1 MSSES
6 KYLLIQGV
14 PINHG
19 EDLAPIFSIHGEID
33 ELRGIGN
40 YPEKEKFTEVFLIKY
55 KHIQAAR

>member
-1 MSSES
+1 M
-6 KYLLIQGV
+6 

-33 ELRGIGN
+33 ELRGIGD